1 MAEKSVLF
9 FQKYLLPTCFLLV
22 TYRIIQHSP
31 QQFKKQEKSPH
42 SVFYVGFLVM
52 AEVTYNEPYINKNSS
67 FCYLL
72 VSYYVV
78 FYTVYVVFICRT
90 FIGIFQKQHQTAF

>member
-1 MAEKSVLF
+1 MY
-9 FQKYLLPTCFLLV
+9 QKAKENGQFRMNCPTL
-22 TYRIIQHSP
+22 
-31 QQFKKQEKSPH
+31 
-42 SVFYVGFLVM
+42 